1 LPEGAKAAQTD
12 AKLEGVM
19 LLHPPLVKESFVDH
33 MKHGIHR

>member
-1 LPEGAKAAQTD
+1 LPEGDKAAQAD
-12 AKLEGVM
+12 VKLEGVM